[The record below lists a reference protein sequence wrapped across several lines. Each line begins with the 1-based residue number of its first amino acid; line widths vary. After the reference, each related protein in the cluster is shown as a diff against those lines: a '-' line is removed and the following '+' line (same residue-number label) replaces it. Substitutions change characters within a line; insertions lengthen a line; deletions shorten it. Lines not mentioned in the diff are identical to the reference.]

1 MKNQV
6 YDHPIDK
13 NIPWDGNKTTEY
25 LPVKGIRVEEF
36 IKTQLE
42 KRVGLLYYDQQ
53 SNKQLAFAD
62 EENRDSYLENP
73 VDNAHLL
80 LGAFDAPANYVAE
93 ISLMSSPAVSVLKEQ
108 KGNYIEF
115 TFDIKNKSGASV
127 GDSVIC
133 TYTFISSGKK
143 VEARQVYTA
152 GQSVRFLVDDYLVEG
167 INTINISIVGRTT
180 MAATMV
186 GVTYNVVDLTATT
199 DFDFATAKQTM
210 DTLEIPYV
218 VKGTGVK
225 YMEFY
230 VDGVKY
236 GEDDTITDAVG
247 IRTKYI
253 DIANLSSGRHHLQM
267 RAYVISSGQKFYSP
281 VVYRDF
287 AIAGEGIVTVLV
299 ATTLEN
305 LVSDKLTLK
314 GYHYS
319 SISFDFAIYDSR
331 QRILDVT
338 FAANGTEVSIIS
350 TSNGTVKTFSYT
362 LDTVGETVITA
373 TCEDTTYEIS
383 VEVTKSD
390 IGIEEP
396 TEGLVMKLSAKGRS
410 NSENNRWRW
419 TDRGYTA
426 TLNNFAYTEKQ
437 GWYNDALVISGGA
450 TVDVDIAPLASN
462 WATTGGTIV
471 FDIETADVEDTEAIL
486 CECADDNTSAG
497 FIVKPNETSMQ
508 SSGGAKVKTNYRER
522 ERHQIAIIVNK
533 TSGVENA
540 KTILIVNDGK
550 CERAIN
556 FSDTDSFVC
565 PKNLSI
571 GDPNGKVTLKV
582 YSIQVF
588 NRALT
593 VDEAFNSWALDS
605 SDTQTIVQRNDIYV
619 DGTKV
624 VSPDK
629 IVSRV
634 PVMIITGDMPKIIAA
649 RDKKTSIY
657 ADVEY
662 INNQDPNKNFTASMM
677 KFYRQG
683 TSSLGYDIPNLNG
696 EADENSTMYD
706 HEGKEIA
713 AYSFK
718 DKAQPVRLWCWKADY
733 AESSGAHNTGIAR
746 LWNKVMYN
754 TKLDSIYLN
763 EGEDPYVLRTNAQR
777 AALAAGYPYDVRTT
791 IDGFPIVL
799 FYRLDKN
806 SELVCMGQYNFN
818 NDKKTESVFGFV
830 DIPGFD
836 NSNVECWEGLN
847 NTHPIG
853 LYTDV
858 SKFDSEWQDAFE
870 ARYPDGSTKVD
881 NLKTFATWVNS
892 TKDDVE
898 KFSTEKYEHLD
909 VWKTAA
915 YYVYLMRFAAVDQPV
930 KNSMTTTEDGQHYFF
945 INYDND
951 TINGKRNDGPLVYG
965 PFITRQ
971 SIDEELNDYAYAG
984 HESVLWN
991 NLEADADFME
1001 KVCIIDNAMYEAG
1014 LSYDGVIQEFDTN
1027 QVDKWC
1033 EKLCNLNGDY
1043 KYLKPFREKGNNYLK
1058 LLQGDL
1064 KSHRHWWLSNRFE
1077 MFNAMWVSGTY
1088 KSKFIEFK
1096 AAGAKGPSEGV
1107 LPQGFTIMAGKD
1119 LQYGYG
1125 INNDPIQYNQELT
1138 IGENHRFTFER
1149 DLAVGDPV
1157 RIYAANSIRE
1167 LHLEEIADTLVQL
1180 KVESAFDELLG
1191 TRLKGI
1197 YLNASDSNLENNAVS
1212 DISGLPLVT
1221 ALETLV
1227 IRGFKA
1233 IKSLDL
1239 STLKNLHVFD
1249 ATNSGLTSFVPATS
1263 VNLASVALPSAI
1275 QAIRLDKANVNQL
1288 LYVPGTTLREVV
1300 IKNVTGMDVKS
1311 FVLGWHNSL
1320 NNAETDLL
1328 STASLTLEGINW
1340 TDMTATDVLKLADF
1354 GYYSLKGKIT
1364 LTSLNQE
1371 EMDLLSETFGSNVFQ
1386 STGEFIID
1394 APSSVFLTG
1403 PTTVLSGETA
1413 YYKAVVFPVTEGA
1426 EFKYQMVGVS
1436 STTDS
1441 EGNIIY
1447 KSGYSTLYE
1456 ATGKL
1461 VTVESTS
1468 TSSFTLRARLSG
1480 SSTYLDS
1487 KISVAGRTYPSS
1499 VTLEGDTFIKTT
1511 GEKNI
1516 SATYN
1521 VQNFTGSIKSVSWS
1535 LDCEAS
1541 LAEVGENNSLG
1552 CKIIV
1557 NDLPDNYIETI
1568 LTLNVS
1574 FGNGT
1579 SLSKTIKLMIG
1590 KSLPIMTSETNPE
1603 VMNAMYQ
1610 AGLAANKDFMTESEA
1625 AAVLASDL
1633 NPSTSSSTSIF
1644 YKYASTIKKFDEFK
1658 YFTGVTEIPNYV
1670 FNDCISLTSITIP
1683 NSVTK
1688 IEYRAFYHC
1697 TSLTSI
1703 TIPDSVTSIGNAAFQ
1718 NCGLTYVVIPESV
1731 TSIGNYA
1738 FNYCSRL
1745 TSITIPN
1752 SVTSIEE
1759 CTFQSCSGLVSVTIP
1774 DSVTSIGGSAFSYCP
1789 GLTSITIPDSVTSIG
1804 RSAFMGCSG
1813 LVSATISKNLS
1824 SISAY
1829 LFQDCTSLT
1838 SINIPDSVT
1847 KIEAWAFYHCTSLTS
1862 INIPDSVTKI
1872 ESVAFKSS
1880 GLTSITIPDSVTNIS
1895 SDAFSECNNLTSIVV
1910 DQSNS
1915 IYDSRNNC
1923 NAIIITNRNALMLGT
1938 KSTSIPDSVTVI
1950 AIGAFKNCS
1959 GLTSITI
1966 PDSVTTIEN
1975 SVFEDSG
1982 LTSVTIPDSVT
1993 SIGMHAFQ
2001 NCRSLTSVTIS
2012 NSITTISS
2020 GAFYGCSGLTSI
2032 TIPDFVTS
2040 IGSNAFAYCRSL
2052 TSVTISNSVKS
2063 IGDGAFSDCTS
2074 LTSITIPKSVTSIS
2088 SAFYGCL
2095 ALKSITCKAGKAPTV
2110 VSSTFGTSTSN
2121 YTGRN
2126 TYNTGENILYVPQG
2140 ATGYDTSYWLDP
2152 LQNAE
2157 KCGFSIEYLP
2167 DPDLEIGSWIT
2178 IDQTITDP
2186 ATMITGDVNGEH
2198 IQSIRNNSHR
2208 YLGKYTAEGT
2218 MTLCQLDDDDST
2230 KYADGTTADLTGAEG
2245 DVFMKMPRF
2254 WYIAKEKSTD
2264 VWGIGFYYGTESPG
2278 ENWKEWDDNGLIG
2291 VYEAY
2296 SADSKVYSRSGVAS
2310 SGEIS
2315 QANFKA
2321 YARSRGNGF
2330 QIVDWQMHCV
2340 MAILFYA
2347 QYGHTNC
2354 QEKIGAGTGSSS
2366 KQCGQTNAN
2375 GMNDT
2380 KGTSPVSGL
2389 NDAGADGNTQSINFW
2404 GLENWWGNKYEWID
2418 NVVVDAYEWKITEPD
2433 GTVRTPGKAST
2444 SSNYITKMMF
2454 GENCDLI
2461 PTAASGSETTGFC
2474 DYYYGS
2480 SSTARVVRRSLIYSN
2495 TDGGVAYVD
2504 AFVDSSSMN
2513 SNGGSR
2519 LAFRGQCVEAESVA
2533 TFKSLTAIG

>member
-1 MKNQV
+1 MADKM
-6 YDHPIDK
+6 YDQPIDR
-13 NIPWDGNKTTEY
+13 NIPWDGNEKTGN
-25 LPVKGIRVEEF
+25 LPVRGTRVEEF
-36 IKTQLE
+36 LKNELNS
-42 KRVGLLYYDQQ
+42 KVGIFYYDQQ
-53 SNKQLAFAD
+53 SNKQLVFANED
-62 EENRDSYLENP
+62 TRDLYLENP

-80 LGAFDAPANYVAE
+80 LGAFDAPANYTAE

-133 TYTFISSGKK
+133 TYAFISSGKK
-143 VEARQVYTA
+143 VEVREVYTA

-167 INTINISIVGRTT
+167 VNTINISIVGRTT

-186 GVTYNVVDLTATT
+186 GVTYNVVDLTITT
-199 DFDFATAKQTM
+199 DFDFATAKQTT
-210 DTLEIPYV
+210 DTLEVPYV

-225 YMEFY
+225 YTEFY

-287 AIAGEGIVTVLV
+287 AIAGDGIVAVLI
-299 ATTLEN
+299 ATTLAD
-305 LVSDKLTLK
+305 LVGDRLTLK
-314 GYHYS
+314 GSQYS
-319 SISFDFAIYDSR
+319 SISFDFALYDSR
-331 QRILDVT
+331 QRILDVV
-338 FAANGTEVSIIS
+338 FAANDTEVSTIS
-350 TSNGTVKTFSYT
+350 TSNGTVNTFSYA
-362 LDTVGETVITA
+362 LDTVGETIITA
-373 TCEDTTYEIS
+373 TCEDTTYEVS

-390 IGIEEP
+390 IDIEEP

-437 GWYNDALVISGGA
+437 GWHNDALVISGGA

-471 FDIETADVEDTEAIL
+471 FDIETADVEDAEAVL
-486 CECADDNTSAG
+486 CECVDDNTSAG

-508 SSGGAKVKTNYRER
+508 SSGGARVKTNYRER

-533 TSGVENA
+533 TRGVENA

-605 SDTQTIVQRNDIYV
+605 SDTQAIVQRNDIYV
-619 DGTKV
+619 EGTKV

-662 INNQDPNKNFTASMM
+662 INNQDPTKNFTALMM

-696 EADENSTMYD
+696 EVDENSTMYD
-706 HEGKEIA
+706 YEGKKIA

-754 TKLDSIYLN
+754 TKLDSKYLN

-777 AALAAGYPYDVRTT
+777 AAIQANYPYDVRTT

-858 SKFDSEWQDAFE
+858 SNFDSDWQAAFE

-881 NLKTFATWVNS
+881 NLKKLATWINS
-892 TKDDVE
+892 TKGNVE

-909 VWKTAA
+909 VWKVAA
-915 YYVYLMRFAAVDQPV
+915 YYIYLMRFGAVDQPV
-930 KNSMTTTEDGQHYFF
+930 KNSMTTTEDGKHYFF

-951 TINGKRNDGPLVYG
+951 TIDGKRNDGPLVYG

-1001 KVCIIDNAMYEAG
+1001 KVRIIDNAMYEAG
-1014 LSYDGVIQEFDTN
+1014 LSYDGVIEEFDTN

-1096 AAGAKGPSEGV
+1096 AAGAHGPSEGI

-1125 INNDPIQYNQELT
+1125 INNDPIQYNKKLA
-1138 IGENHRFTFER
+1138 IGESYRFTFKR

-1191 TRLKGI
+1191 TRLKAI

-1221 ALETLV
+1221 ALETLI

-1239 STLKNLHVFD
+1239 STLENLRVFN
-1249 ATNSGLTSFVPATS
+1249 ATNSGLTSFVPATG
-1263 VNLASVALPSAI
+1263 VNLVSVALPSGI
-1275 QAIRLDKANVNQL
+1275 QAIRLDKANVHTL

-1300 IKNVTGMDVKS
+1300 MKNVTGIDVKS
-1311 FVLGWHNSL
+1311 FVLRWRNSL
-1320 NNAETDLL
+1320 SSAETDLL

-1340 TDMTATDVLKLADF
+1340 TGMTATDVLKLADF
-1354 GYYSLKGKIT
+1354 GYHSLKGKVT
-1364 LTSLNQE
+1364 LTSITQE
-1371 EMDLLSETFGSNVFQ
+1371 EMDALSAAFGANVFQ
-1386 STGEFIID
+1386 PTGEFVID
-1394 APSSVFLTG
+1394 APASVFLTG

-1413 YYKAVVFPVTEGA
+1413 YYKAVTFPVTEDA
-1426 EFKYQMVGVS
+1426 PFIYQIVGV
-1436 STTDS
+1436 TANIDS
-1441 EGNIIY
+1441 DGKTIY
-1447 KSGYSTLYE
+1447 KYGSATLYE
-1456 ATGKL
+1456 ESGKL
-1461 VTVESTS
+1461 VTVESPTN
-1468 TSSFTLRARLSG
+1468 TTFTMQAIRRETG
-1480 SSTYLDS
+1480 TYIETNITIT
-1487 KISVAGRTYPSS
+1487 KRTYPSS
-1499 VTLEGDTFIKTT
+1499 VDIEGNFEVSSTGDKLFQLVFDTPDYT
-1511 GEKNI
+1511 G
-1516 SATYN
+1516 T
-1521 VQNFTGSIKSVSWS
+1521 IKSVDWGI
-1535 LDCEAS
+1535 DCEPTV
-1541 LAEVGENNSLG
+1541 AEISNYGSNGVLTVNHVPDSYSKNNITVTVIFSNG
-1552 CKIIV
+1552 
-1557 NDLPDNYIETI
+1557 
-1568 LTLNVS
+1568 LTL
-1574 FGNGT
+1574 T
-1579 SLSKTIKLMIG
+1579 KTKTIII
-1590 KSLPIMTSETNPE
+1590 SSIVPILSSETNPI
-1603 VMNAMYQ
+1603 AMDLVYK
-1610 AGLAANKDFMTESEA
+1610 AGWASSPDYMTKDEALAITDIGTVFKRTR
-1625 AAVLASDL
+1625 L
-1633 NPSTSSSTSIF
+1633 STF
-1644 YKYASTIKKFDEFK
+1644 NEFK
-1658 YFTGVTEIPNYV
+1658 HFLNVQEIPGA
-1670 FNDCISLTSITIP
+1670 
-1683 NSVTK
+1683 
-1688 IEYRAFYHC
+1688 AFMDSPLHE
-1697 TSLTSI
+1697 I
-1703 TIPDSVTSIGNAAFQ
+1703 TIPDNVKTIGDNAFLRCYYIDNITFGKNLQTIGSMAFQ
-1718 NCGLTYVVIPESV
+1718 D
-1731 TSIGNYA
+1731 A
-1738 FNYCSRL
+1738 FNYNTAKSSLCLDFRNTKL
-1745 TSITIPN
+1745 QTIGY
-1752 SVTSIEE
+1752 
-1759 CTFQSCSGLVSVTIP
+1759 Q
-1774 DSVTSIGGSAFSYCP
+1774 AFY
-1789 GLTSITIPDSVTSIG
+1789 
-1804 RSAFMGCSG
+1804 R
-1813 LVSATISKNLS
+1813 ATIGKL
-1824 SISAY
+1824 Y
-1829 LFQDCTSLT
+1829 LPA
-1838 SINIPDSVT
+1838 SINS
-1847 KIEAWAFYHCTSLTS
+1847 F
-1862 INIPDSVTKI
+1862 
-1872 ESVAFKSS
+1872 
-1880 GLTSITIPDSVTNIS
+1880 
-1895 SDAFSECNNLTSIVV
+1895 
-1910 DQSNS
+1910 
-1915 IYDSRNNC
+1915 
-1923 NAIIITNRNALMLGT
+1923 
-1938 KSTSIPDSVTVI
+1938 
-1950 AIGAFKNCS
+1950 
-1959 GLTSITI
+1959 
-1966 PDSVTTIEN
+1966 
-1975 SVFEDSG
+1975 
-1982 LTSVTIPDSVT
+1982 
-1993 SIGMHAFQ
+1993 
-2001 NCRSLTSVTIS
+2001 
-2012 NSITTISS
+2012 
-2020 GAFYGCSGLTSI
+2020 
-2032 TIPDFVTS
+2032 
-2040 IGSNAFAYCRSL
+2040 GSNAFSQGEVGNLYIDDLSKWMKLQPYTDSDIPLTGDTNIWVNGQLL
-2052 TSVTISNSVKS
+2052 TSVDIPEGITTLFPIFAGSTIEN
-2063 IGDGAFSDCTS
+2063 ITLPNS
-2074 LTSITIPKSVTSIS
+2074 LTTIKSLEGCRKLKNLYIPASVREIGSMAFNYTGITEVVVDEQNTTYDSRDNCNGIVKTATNTLIFGCSTTLIPDSIVTIDDYSFCYGPGQQSVTHLVIPEGVTKIGYGSLQIDFVNIHIPSTLVECSYPFSYQTKPLVNLYVKDLSKWLSLGLELFEKVTDGHLFVNGVEVTHIDIPESLTTVNGRTFKTLAIESLSIHKNVTTVDFLS
-2088 SAFYGCL
+2088 GL
-2095 ALKSITCKAGKAPTV
+2095 TNLKSITCKATTAPEV
-2110 VSSTFGTSTSN
+2110 YSSTFGNSTNN

-2126 TYNTGENILYVPQG
+2126 TYNTGENKLYVPQG

-2167 DPDLEIGSWIT
+2167 DPDLLIGSWI
-2178 IDQTITDP
+2178 IINQTITDP

-2198 IQSIRNNSHR
+2198 IQLIRNNSHR
-2208 YLGKYTAEGT
+2208 YLGKYTADGT

-2230 KYADGTTADLTGAEG
+2230 KYTDGTTADLTGAEG

-2254 WYIAKEKSTD
+2254 WYRAKEMSTD

-2278 ENWKEWDDNGLIG
+2278 ENWKEWNGNELIG

-2296 SADSKVYSRSGVAS
+2296 STDSKVYSHSGVES
-2310 SGEIS
+2310 SGNIS

-2321 YARSRGNGF
+2321 YARARGNGF
-2330 QIVDWQMHCV
+2330 QIIDWQMHCV

-2354 QEKIGAGTGSSS
+2354 QEKIGAGTNSNS

-2389 NDAGADGNTQSINFW
+2389 NDAGADGNAQSINFW

-2433 GTVRTPGKAST
+2433 GTVRTPGYALKPSNAWIGKLMFKA
-2444 SSNYITKMMF
+2444 
-2454 GENCDLI
+2454 NCDLI
-2461 PTAASGSETTGFC
+2461 PTDSGGSETTGFC

-2480 SSTARVVRRSLIYSN
+2480 SSTARVVRRSYNSSG
-2495 TDGGVAYVD
+2495 TDGGVAYVN
-2504 AFVDSSSMN
+2504 ARYDSSVTDSAF
-2513 SNGGSR
+2513 GSR

>member
-1 MKNQV
+1 MADKM
-6 YDHPIDK
+6 YDQPIDR
-13 NIPWDGNKTTEY
+13 NIPWDGNEKTGN
-25 LPVKGIRVEEF
+25 LPVRGTRVEEF
-36 IKTQLE
+36 LKNELNS
-42 KRVGLLYYDQQ
+42 KVGIFYYDQQ
-53 SNKQLAFAD
+53 SNKQLVFANED
-62 EENRDSYLENP
+62 TRDLYLENP

-80 LGAFDAPANYVAE
+80 LGAFDAPANYTAE

-143 VEARQVYTA
+143 VEVREVYTA

-167 INTINISIVGRTT
+167 VNTVNISIVGRTT

-186 GVTYNVVDLTATT
+186 GVTYNVVDLTITT
-199 DFDFATAKQTM
+199 DFDFATAKQPT

-267 RAYVISSGQKFYSP
+267 RAYVISSGQKFYSH

-287 AIAGEGIVTVLV
+287 AIAGDGIVSVLI
-299 ATTLEN
+299 ATTLAD
-305 LVSDKLTLK
+305 LVGDRLTLK
-314 GYHYS
+314 GSQYS
-319 SISFDFAIYDSR
+319 SISFDFALYDSR
-331 QRILDVT
+331 QRILGVV
-338 FAANGTEVSIIS
+338 FAANGTEVSTIS
-350 TSNGTVKTFSYT
+350 TSNGTVNTFSYA
-362 LDTVGETVITA
+362 LDTVGETIITA
-373 TCEDTTYEIS
+373 TCEDTTYEVS

-390 IGIEEP
+390 IDIEEP

-410 NSENNRWRW
+410 NSENKRWSW
-419 TDRGYTA
+419 TDRGYIA

-437 GWYNDALVISGGA
+437 GWHNDALVISGGA

-471 FDIETADVEDTEAIL
+471 FDIETADVEDAEAVL
-486 CECADDNTSAG
+486 CECVDDNTSAG

-605 SDTQTIVQRNDIYV
+605 SDTQAIVQRNDIYV
-619 DGTKV
+619 EGTKF

-662 INNQDPNKNFTASMM
+662 INNQDPTKNFTASMM

-706 HEGKEIA
+706 YEGKKME

-754 TKLDSIYLN
+754 TKLDSKYLN

-777 AALAAGYPYDVRTT
+777 AAIQANYPYDVRTT

-858 SKFDSEWQDAFE
+858 SKFDSDWQAAFE

-881 NLKTFATWVNS
+881 NLKKLATWINS
-892 TKDDVE
+892 TKGNVE

-909 VWKTAA
+909 VWKVAA
-915 YYVYLMRFAAVDQPV
+915 YYIYLMRFGAVDQPV
-930 KNSMTTTEDGQHYFF
+930 KNSMTTTEDGKRYFF

-951 TINGKRNDGPLVYG
+951 TIDGKRNDGPLVYG

-1001 KVCIIDNAMYEAG
+1001 KVRIIDNAMYEAG
-1014 LSYDGVIQEFDTN
+1014 LSYDGVIEEFDTN

-1096 AAGAKGPSEGV
+1096 AAGAHGPSEGI

-1125 INNDPIQYNQELT
+1125 INNDPIQYNKKLA
-1138 IGENHRFTFER
+1138 IGESHRFTFRR

-1180 KVESAFDELLG
+1180 NVESAFDELLG
-1191 TRLKGI
+1191 TRLKAI

-1221 ALETLV
+1221 ALETLI

-1239 STLKNLHVFD
+1239 STLENLRVFN
-1249 ATNSGLTSFVPATS
+1249 ATNSGLTSFVPATG
-1263 VNLASVALPSAI
+1263 VNLVSVALPSGI
-1275 QAIRLDKANVNQL
+1275 QAIRLDKANVHIL

-1300 IKNVTGMDVKS
+1300 MKNVTGIDVKS
-1311 FVLGWHNSL
+1311 FVLRWRNSL
-1320 NNAETDLL
+1320 SSAETDLL

-1340 TDMTATDVLKLADF
+1340 TGMTAADVLKLADF
-1354 GYYSLKGKIT
+1354 GYHSLKGKIT

-1371 EMDLLSETFGSNVFQ
+1371 EMDLLTETFGSNVFQ

-1394 APSSVFLTG
+1394 APASVFLTG

-1413 YYKAVVFPVTEGA
+1413 YYKAVAFPVTEGT
-1426 EFKYQMVGVS
+1426 EFKYQIVGVS

-1447 KSGYSTLYE
+1447 KSGTTILYE
-1456 ATGKL
+1456 STGKL

-1480 SSTYLDS
+1480 SSIYLDS
-1487 KISVAGRTYPSS
+1487 NISISGRTYPSS
-1499 VTLEGDTFIKTT
+1499 VTLEGDNMIKTT
-1511 GEKNI
+1511 GEKSI

-1557 NDLPDNYIETI
+1557 NDIPDNYIETI

-1603 VMNAMYQ
+1603 VMNAMYK

-1625 AAVLASDL
+1625 AAVLSSDL
-1633 NPSTSSSTSIF
+1633 NSSTSSSTSIF
-1644 YKYASTIKKFDEFK
+1644 YKYASTMKKFDEFK
-1658 YFTGVTEIPNYV
+1658 YFTGVTEIVDSV
-1670 FNDCISLTSITIP
+1670 FNGRTGLTSITIP
-1683 NSVTK
+1683 NSVTS
-1688 IEYRAFYHC
+1688 IGTAAFYNC
-1697 TSLTSI
+1697 RSLTSI
-1703 TIPDSVTSIGNAAFQ
+1703 TIPDSVTSIGEVAFGS
-1718 NCGLTYVVIPESV
+1718 CMGLTSV
-1731 TSIGNYA
+1731 TIPDSVTVIDSRTFEACSGLTSITISKNLSRIGDSA
-1738 FNYCSRL
+1738 FNGCSSLTSVTIPDSVTKIESSTFYGCTSL

-1752 SVTSIEE
+1752 SVTSIGGSA
-1759 CTFQSCSGLVSVTIP
+1759 FNGCSSLTSITIPNSVTSIGDKTFYGCTSLTSITIP
-1774 DSVTSIGGSAFSYCP
+1774 NSVTSIYSSTFVGCDNLTSIVVDQSNEIYDSRDNCNAIITKNNNQLVVGCKSTIIPNSVTSIGGSAFSSCRGLTSITIPNSVTSIGDKTFYGCISLTSITIP
-1789 GLTSITIPDSVTSIG
+1789 NSVTSIGGYAFNGCSSLTSITIPNSVTSIYSNTFYDCTSLTSITIPNSVTGIYSSAFYNCRSLTSITIPDSVTVI
-1804 RSAFMGCSG
+1804 
-1813 LVSATISKNLS
+1813 
-1824 SISAY
+1824 
-1829 LFQDCTSLT
+1829 
-1838 SINIPDSVT
+1838 
-1847 KIEAWAFYHCTSLTS
+1847 
-1862 INIPDSVTKI
+1862 
-1872 ESVAFKSS
+1872 
-1880 GLTSITIPDSVTNIS
+1880 
-1895 SDAFSECNNLTSIVV
+1895 
-1910 DQSNS
+1910 
-1915 IYDSRNNC
+1915 DSRTFE
-1923 NAIIITNRNALMLGT
+1923 A
-1938 KSTSIPDSVTVI
+1938 
-1950 AIGAFKNCS
+1950 CS

-1966 PDSVTTIEN
+1966 SKN
-1975 SVFEDSG
+1975 LS
-1982 LTSVTIPDSVT
+1982 
-1993 SIGMHAFQ
+1993 
-2001 NCRSLTSVTIS
+2001 R
-2012 NSITTISS
+2012 
-2020 GAFYGCSGLTSI
+2020 
-2032 TIPDFVTS
+2032 
-2040 IGSNAFAYCRSL
+2040 
-2052 TSVTISNSVKS
+2052 
-2063 IGDGAFSDCTS
+2063 IGD
-2074 LTSITIPKSVTSIS
+2074 
-2088 SAFYGCL
+2088 SAFYNCK
-2095 ALKSITCKAGKAPTV
+2095 ALKNITIRCMVAPTV
-2110 VSSTFGTSTSN
+2110 GVDVFGYSTST

-2126 TYNTGENILYVPQG
+2126 TYNTGENILYIPQG

-2152 LQNAE
+2152 LQNSE

-2167 DPDLEIGSWIT
+2167 VTDLEIGSWIT

-2198 IQSIRNNSHR
+2198 IQLIRNNSHR

-2218 MTLCQLDDDDST
+2218 MTLCQLDDNDST
-2230 KYADGTTADLTGAEG
+2230 KYSDGTTADLTGAEG

-2254 WYIAKEKSTD
+2254 WYRAKEMSTD

-2278 ENWKEWDDNGLIG
+2278 ENWKEWNGNELIG

-2296 SADSKVYSRSGVAS
+2296 SKSEKLYSRSGVIS
-2310 SGEIS
+2310 SGDIS
-2315 QANFKA
+2315 QENFKA
-2321 YARSRGNGF
+2321 YARNRGNGF

-2354 QEKIGAGTGSSS
+2354 QEKIGAGTSSIE
-2366 KQCGQTNAN
+2366 KRCGQTNAN

-2380 KGTSPVSGL
+2380 KGASPVSGL

-2433 GTVRTPGKAST
+2433 GTVRTPGKAGTST
-2444 SSNYITKMMF
+2444 NYITKMMF
-2454 GENCDLI
+2454 GDNCDLI
-2461 PTAASGSETTGFC
+2461 PTAARGSETTGFC

-2480 SSTARVVRRSLIYSN
+2480 SSTARVVQRSVSYSSPN
-2495 TDGGVAYVD
+2495 GGVAYVYTLY
-2504 AFVDSSSMN
+2504 DSSYVHP
-2513 SNGGSR
+2513 SNCSR